1 MTNKQRTLSY
11 RRAQWFSAP
20 PPLTLEALIR
30 GVIATRT
37 STAST
42 RLNRGDDGTIQIVH
56 RRAKP
61 ESNPLLLH
69 ITTHYEG
76 EAASVVPRAARAA
89 SIDLSTAPAPDGHDY
104 LDGDAMVLL
113 AGNDAIICVSNLHEV
128 TVTNFLRRL
137 VAEKGGDPKSANF
150 DLMKIANKKV
160 IRGLVQSG
168 VRSVTLDVGA
178 FAETFAEAEEEAGS
192 RGRHAAAAMGAF
204 FRNLVE
210 KDRQAGDY
218 YLDENLNAAMVIR
231 ADIRHG
237 KGAAVRAASEVA
249 NNVLDLFE
257 DLPQDEGY
265 QIETTSGI
273 TIRPDQIVVREKF
286 RFPAHGKTIEYKA
299 AWSKMEEFYARL
311 LAEGVTAS

>member
-1 MTNKQRTLSY
+1 MANKQRTLSY
-11 RRAQWFSAP
+11 RRAQWFSDAP
-20 PPLTLEALIR
+20 TETLESLIR
-30 GVIATRT
+30 GVISTRT

-56 RRAKP
+56 RKAKP
-61 ESNPLLLH
+61 ETKPLLLH

-76 EAASVVPRAARAA
+76 EAASVLPRAGRSA
-89 SIDLSTAPAPDGHDY
+89 SIDLSTAPAPEGHDY

-113 AGNDAIICVSNLHEV
+113 SGNDAVVCVSNMHEV
-128 TVTNFLRRL
+128 AATNYLRRL
-137 VAEKGGDPKSANF
+137 VSEKGGQPEKANF

-160 IRGLVQSG
+160 IRRLIKSG
-168 VRSVTLDVGA
+168 VKAVTLDVGS
-178 FAETFAEAEEEAGS
+178 FAETFAEIETEESA
-192 RGRHAAAAMGAF
+192 RRKNAAAAIGHF

-210 KDRQAGDY
+210 QDRKAEDY
-218 YLDENLNAAMVIR
+218 YLDENLNASVVIR

-249 NNVLDLFE
+249 DNVLDLFG

-273 TIRPDQIVVREKF
+273 TIRPDQIVVRERF

-311 LAEGVTAS
+311 LSEGVTAS

>member
-1 MTNKQRTLSY
+1 MASKQRTLSY
-11 RRAQWFSAP
+11 RRAQWFSDAP
-20 PPLTLEALIR
+20 KETLETLIR
-30 GVIATRT
+30 ATIATRT

-42 RLNRGDDGTIQIVH
+42 RLKRGDDGTIQIVH
-56 RRAKP
+56 RKAKP
-61 ESNPLLLH
+61 ETKPLLLH

-76 EAASVVPRAARAA
+76 EAASIVPRKGGAA
-89 SIDLSTAPAPDGHDY
+89 SIDLSTAPAPEGHDY

-113 AGNDAIICVSNLHEV
+113 SGNDAIICVSNLHEV
-128 TVTNFLRRL
+128 SVTNYLRRL
-137 VAEKGGDPKSANF
+137 VSEKGGHAEKSNF
-150 DLMKIANKKV
+150 DLMKIANKNV
-160 IRGLVQSG
+160 IRRLIESG
-168 VRSVTLDVGA
+168 VKAVTLDVGA
-178 FAETFAEAEEEAGS
+178 FSETFAEVETEAA
-192 RGRHAAAAMGAF
+192 GRRKNAAAAIGSF

-210 KDRQAGDY
+210 QDGKAEDY
-218 YLDENLNAAMVIR
+218 YLNENLSASIVVR

-237 KGAAVRAASEVA
+237 KGAAVRAASEIA
-249 NNVLDLFE
+249 DNVLDLF
-257 DLPQDEGY
+257 DNLPQDEGY